1 MKGVMEAV
9 ENLYKPHRAEE
20 KKPLNANANAIA
32 ERLWQRL
39 LELYG
44 RQWES
49 AYGHVDGDAFPVW
62 RDAIAKMTI
71 KQIKNGLDAL
81 IVESSEYP
89 PNLIEF
95 LKLCKTVVPAYHR
108 KADLASLPPPN
119 VHRRPEVIAA
129 KEKHFAEVRKLSG

>member
-1 MKGVMEAV
+1 
-9 ENLYKPHRAEE
+9 
-20 KKPLNANANAIA
+20 
-32 ERLWQRL
+32 
-39 LELYG
+39 
-44 RQWES
+44 
-49 AYGHVDGDAFPVW
+49 
-62 RDAIAKMTI
+62 MTI